1 MDAKTELETLR
12 EQVRQLTDAMN
23 EISLQNQTLLLE
35 NAKLTQENKK
45 LDYYLNSSSWR
56 EYDKRK
62 PKPMFYPSI
71 P

>member
-35 NAKLTQENKK
+35 NAKLTQENKR
-45 LDYYLNSSSWR
+45 LDYLNSSSWR